1 MIKSIQD
8 LADGFNIINYNIRE
22 LLFKLY
28 IWNTTSDSTVTITL
42 RTKDEPFT
50 EQFIIPSKSSLS
62 TSIQSSWQ
70 NPKKL
75 TPVVKNW
82 GKYTTNLS
90 LSSPII
96 LTKTIS
102 PDINYL
108 CYDGSLDAPGVVQ
121 FTLSNTNASNGDI
134 FEFISSVATPFDYSD
149 NRLIQFFD
157 GSLSPVL
164 LCGIGN
170 APISQFADPVTTSIA
185 NEKLVYKISFQYIL
199 PDGASTGQWA
209 LFDFYLLP
217 NYQYN
222 GSTGFIKNVQFKD
235 PTNP

>member
-1 MIKSIQD
+1 MIKSLQD

-28 IWNTTSDSTVTITL
+28 IWNTTSDSTVIITL
-42 RTKDEPFT
+42 KTKDEPFI
-50 EQFIIPSKSSLS
+50 EQFIIPSKNSLS
-62 TSIQSSWQ
+62 KSIQSSWQ

-82 GKYTTNLS
+82 GKYSTNSS
-90 LSSPII
+90 LSSPIT

-102 PDINYL
+102 PDVNYL
-108 CYDGSLDAPGVVQ
+108 CYDGVVDANGVIQ

-134 FEFISSVATPFDYSD
+134 FEFVASIATPFDYSD
-149 NRLIQFFD
+149 NKLVQFFD
-157 GSLSPVL
+157 GNISPIL
-164 LCGIGN
+164 LCGFGN
-170 APISQFADPVTTSIA
+170 APISQFSDTLSTTIP
-185 NEKLVYKISFQYIL
+185 NEKLVYKVSFQYIL
-199 PDGASTGQWA
+199 PDGATIGQWV

-222 GSTGFIKNVQFKD
+222 GSREFNKKILFKD
-235 PTNP
+235 PTNI